1 MVRWMIRHPS
11 YDSDV
16 VLVNWVPLH
25 DNVLCMEAGAYFY
38 QRALTNKDTDSMYL
52 INWDSS
58 YSMYLI
64 NCMKDCNWNVCKGL
78 GVKFVKEHLSFNA
91 NNVYVRLIRLPGDKD
106 AIMEEMREICTMV
119 RSGALKA
126 DRLKPEELEASM
138 EDWYRRN

>member
-1 MVRWMIRHPS
+1 
-11 YDSDV
+11 
-16 VLVNWVPLH
+16 
-25 DNVLCMEAGAYFY
+25 MEAGAYFY